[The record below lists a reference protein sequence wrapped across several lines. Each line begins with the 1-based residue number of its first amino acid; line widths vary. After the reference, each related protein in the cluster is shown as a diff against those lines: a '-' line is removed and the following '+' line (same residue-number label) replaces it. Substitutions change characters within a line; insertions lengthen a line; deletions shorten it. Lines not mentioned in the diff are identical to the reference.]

1 MSTRPLPRLVAHAD
15 WSKDPKKRW
24 LAIGNLVGSV
34 YHLSAPNHAGDTA
47 SLLLRLSRQAV
58 GSLIVGFDFP
68 IGLPN
73 AFAASAQI
81 SGFKDILPQLGTEKW
96 ATFYKVSNCRA
107 DISVTR
113 PFYPYRPGG
122 TSQAHLTKALGMR
135 HIHDLLRICERR
147 TATRGDACVL
157 FWTLGP
163 KQVGRGAIVGWREVL
178 APALKDSNLDVA
190 VWPFDGT
197 LDQLLR
203 NRQCIVVETYPA
215 EACLHLGMTPPGRA
229 WSKRDQ
235 KDRTKQGC
243 HLFKW
248 AESRGVI
255 IETDLEDKILD
266 GFGTTVAGEDPFDAV
281 LGLMSMIEVL
291 LDRRSDGVPSIGHIR
306 DIEGWIFGQAY
317 EPDNL
322 QDIAGPPVWGASK
335 TSHANIESVGSRI
348 GR

>member
-15 WSKDPKKRW
+15 WSEDPKKRW
-24 LAIGNLVGSV
+24 LAIGSLAGSS
-34 YHLSAPNHAGDTA
+34 YHLSAPKLVGDAT
-47 SLLLRLSRQAV
+47 SLLLQLSQRAV

-68 IGLPN
+68 IGLPH
-73 AFAASAQI
+73 AFAASVQI
-81 SGFKDILPQLGTEKW
+81 FGFKDILPQLGTGKW
-96 ATFYKVSNCRA
+96 ATFYEVANCRA

-122 TSQAHLTKALGMR
+122 ASQAHLTKALGVR

-163 KQVGRGAIVGWREVL
+163 KQVGRAAIVGWREVL

-229 WSKRDQ
+229 WSKRNQ
-235 KDRTKQGC
+235 KHRREQGC

-248 AESRGVI
+248 AESRGVP
-255 IETDLEDKILD
+255 IETDLEDQIRD
-266 GFGTTVAGEDPFDAV
+266 GFGTAEAGEDAFDAV

-291 LDRRSDGVPSIGHIR
+291 LDHRSDGVPSIGHIH

-317 EPDNL
+317 EPANQQNAAD
-322 QDIAGPPVWGASK
+322 PPVRGASK
-335 TSHANIESVGSRI
+335 RSRANSESAGSRA